1 MAVASRFRLAPLALL
16 FVATLSCLAA
26 QTHAVD
32 CRKFVFAPVCR
43 GIIAKRMFTEKRS
56 SIRAL
61 PNTWDAQFRAPRETE
76 DEGLLLAQPFDD
88 VTNLEPRPQEDVVVV
103 RAGNDVVQVPA
114 YVYDVVERS
123 LRGEQ
128 K

>member
-1 MAVASRFRLAPLALL
+1 MAVANRFRVAPFALL
-16 FVATLSCLAA
+16 VVVTLSCLAA

-56 SIRAL
+56 SVRAL
-61 PNTWDAQFRAPRETE
+61 PSTWDAQFRAPRETE
-76 DEGLLLAQPFDD
+76 DEGLLLAQSFDD
-88 VTNLEPRPQEDVVVV
+88 VTNMEPRPQEDVVVV
-103 RAGNDVVQVPA
+103 RAGSDVVQVPA
-114 YVYDVVERS
+114 YVYGVIERS
-123 LRGEQ
+123 LQGEQ